1 MPHETTEIKESLVA
15 TKVKDSIKEPTIEL
29 DSAVITDLAPSI
41 DSVEKHSLIDDSHVK
56 NSPLS
61 SPVEHSTVEPSVK
74 SCQLDHNPQPQE
86 QWQSFD
92 QIPLSPVEPRHY
104 TQVLIETATIAVILI
119 SILSVFLIF
128 VATIPLHIAAI
139 VIPALLL
146 IGSTITWLRYT
157 HAKAIGYAACR
168 HELVMQTGIFWVK
181 RISLP
186 YTRLQHISL
195 SQGPLERK
203 FNLRTLKCFSAG
215 SGSAEIELPG
225 LESETAEKL
234 RQHLLTMAAIA
245 IKTAA
250 EVNQEANEDEPAV
263 DRAEH

>member
-1 MPHETTEIKESLVA
+1 MPNETPEIKDNLKSEPLDPCSL
-15 TKVKDSIKEPTIEL
+15 E
-29 DSAVITDLAPSI
+29 
-41 DSVEKHSLIDDSHVK
+41 HSL
-56 NSPLS
+56 
-61 SPVEHSTVEPSVK
+61 
-74 SCQLDHNPQPQE
+74 LDHRPQPQE

-104 TQVLIETATIAVILI
+104 TQVLIETATVSLALA

-128 VATIPLHIAAI
+128 VATIPLPIAAI
-139 VIPALLL
+139 VIPGLLL
-146 IGSTITWLRYT
+146 IGSGITWLRYLN
-157 HAKAIGYAACR
+157 AKAIGYAVCS

-203 FNLRTLKCFSAG
+203 FYLRTLKCFSAG

-225 LESETAEKL
+225 LESKTAEKL
-234 RQHLLTMAAIA
+234 RQHLLSMAAIA
-245 IKTAA
+245 IKTTAIA
-250 EVNQEANEDEPAV
+250 NETEVNEKETKQEPVV
-263 DRAEH
+263 DGAEQ

>member
-1 MPHETTEIKESLVA
+1 MPHETPEIKDNLLD
-15 TKVKDSIKEPTIEL
+15 TKAYTSMKEPALEG
-29 DSAVITDLAPSI
+29 DSAVITDLTPSI
-41 DSVEKHSLIDDSHVK
+41 DSVDEISNLKSEPLAPCSLQHG
-56 NSPLS
+56 L
-61 SPVEHSTVEPSVK
+61 
-74 SCQLDHNPQPQE
+74 LDHSPQPLE

-104 TQVLIETATIAVILI
+104 TQVLIETATISIILI

-128 VATIPLHIAAI
+128 VATIPLPIAAI

-146 IGSTITWLRYT
+146 IGSTITWLRYA
-157 HAKAIGYAACR
+157 HAKAIGYAVCA
-168 HELVMQTGIFWVK
+168 HELVMQTGIIWVK

-203 FNLRTLKCFSAG
+203 FYLRTLKCFSAG

-225 LESETAEKL
+225 LESKTAEKL
-234 RQHLLTMAAIA
+234 RQHLLSMAAIA
-245 IKTAA
+245 IKTTAIVNEK
-250 EVNQEANEDEPAV
+250 EVNEEEVKQEEPAV
-263 DRAEH
+263 DRAEQ

>member
-1 MPHETTEIKESLVA
+1 MPHETPEIKDSLVD
-15 TKVKDSIKEPTIEL
+15 TKAQNSIKEPTIEL
-29 DSAVITDLAPSI
+29 DSAVITDLTPSI
-41 DSVEKHSLIDDSHVK
+41 DSVDEISNLKSEPLDPDSL
-56 NSPLS
+56 
-61 SPVEHSTVEPSVK
+61 EHR
-74 SCQLDHNPQPQE
+74 PQPQE

-104 TQVLIETATIAVILI
+104 TQVLIETAAISITFI

-128 VATIPLHIAAI
+128 VATIPLPIAAI

-146 IGSTITWLRYT
+146 IGSAITWLRYLN
-157 HAKAIGYAACR
+157 AKAIGYAVCP
-168 HELVMQTGIFWVK
+168 HELVMQTGIIWVK

-203 FNLRTLKCFSAG
+203 FYLRTLKCFSAG

-225 LESETAEKL
+225 LESKTAEKL
-234 RQHLLTMAAIA
+234 RQHLLSMAAIA
-245 IKTAA
+245 IKTTAIVNEK
-250 EVNQEANEDEPAV
+250 EVNEKEVNEEEVKREEPTV
-263 DRAEH
+263 DGAEQ